1 MLNEINKM
9 LSGIDDL
16 ELQIQKIDSD
26 ISNICSLLEKKTDKI
41 MSILEKT
48 VEAFQSVNP
57 TNSMTPKWL
66 QNEIPSWILSNC
78 WLIYLLCVL
87 KNIFNLIQPN
97 NNFYPIK
104 STISTIPI
112 HLTTLY

>member
-48 VEAFQSVNP
+48 VIALQS
-57 TNSMTPKWL
+57 
-66 QNEIPSWILSNC
+66 
-78 WLIYLLCVL
+78 
-87 KNIFNLIQPN
+87 IQQ
-97 NNFYPIK
+97 
-104 STISTIPI
+104 TA
-112 HLTTLY
+112 